1 MQAGVYIPVNQSA
14 WCILVVLNAMNTN
27 NINVEVVDGKL
38 WPLEYVHATR
48 VSRSRVRDFQIWV
61 SVLSMF

>member
-38 WPLEYVHATR
+38 WPLEYVHG
-48 VSRSRVRDFQIWV
+48 
-61 SVLSMF
+61 LS